1 MANVGKQIKKLRM
14 VRSMTQDDLAEQLF
28 VSRQTVSNYETGKS
42 NPDIDMLLHI
52 AQVFETDVNSLI
64 YGPPVPSD
72 RKREKRRAMILTA
85 MTAAL
90 AGAMAFLIPWAK
102 EYLRETFIAMPSYW
116 LYYIGWPLLMLL
128 IGWTAL
134 ELAGSFLGAK
144 GPKWRRS
151 KWVRWGLIGLLLIY
165 GAMAVPF
172 LIWTV
177 RCSLSVLR
185 AGSVS
190 SIFSF
195 PLGIRR
201 IWSWTYLYPG
211 LFRSCFALMGA
222 GLWLTRRK
230 KPPEPTSE
238 VVESSEPEQR
248 GLPS

>member
-14 VRSMTQDDLAEQLF
+14 ARSMTQDDLAERLF

-52 AQVFETDVNSLI
+52 AQVFETDVNCLI

-72 RKREKRRAMILTA
+72 RKREKHRAMILTA
-85 MTAAL
+85 VTAAL
-90 AGAMAFLIPWAK
+90 AVAMAVLLPWAK
-102 EYLRETFIAMPSYW
+102 EYLRETFIALPSYW
-116 LYYIGWPLLMLL
+116 LYYIGWPLLMFLT
-128 IGWTAL
+128 GWTVL

-177 RCSLSVLR
+177 RCSLSVLC

-190 SIFSF
+190 SSF
-195 PLGIRR
+195 HFPPGIRR
-201 IWSWTYLYPG
+201 IWSWSYTYPG
-211 LFRSCFALMGA
+211 LFRASFALIGA
-222 GLWLTRRK
+222 GLWLTRRE

-238 VVESSEPEQR
+238 VVESSEP
-248 GLPS
+248 